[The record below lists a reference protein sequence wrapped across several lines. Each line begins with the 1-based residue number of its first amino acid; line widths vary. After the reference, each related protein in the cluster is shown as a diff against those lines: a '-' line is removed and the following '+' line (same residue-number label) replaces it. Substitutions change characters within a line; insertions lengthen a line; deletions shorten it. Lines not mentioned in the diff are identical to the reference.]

1 MRQHLNVVF
10 EVPEALR
17 QSTRLDLVVPFTTP
31 DLTQAALDAATGFGK
46 QPDAV
51 VRLVKIRLIPYPPD
65 LSSSPVPVQFLE
77 EQLKSLSSGLP
88 TDCEIRFARD
98 AEQVLVGAPHEDSVV
113 IPATRRRL
121 WRTHTERLAAK
132 LRKAGY
138 RVPMVSTDSSKTT
151 ERKDN
156 A

>member
-1 MRQHLNVVF
+1 MRQHLDVIF

-17 QSTRLDLVVPFTTP
+17 QGMRLDLVVPFTTP
-31 DLTQAALDAATGFGK
+31 DLTQAALDAASGFGK
-46 QPDAV
+46 QLDATI
-51 VRLVKIRLIPYPPD
+51 RLVKIQLIPYPLD
-65 LSSSPVPVQFLE
+65 LSQSPVPVQFLKA
-77 EQLKSLSSGLP
+77 QLKSLSSGLH

-98 AEQVLVGAPHEDSVV
+98 AEQGLMGALHEDSVV
-113 IPATRRRL
+113 ILARRRRL

-132 LRKAGY
+132 LRKAGF
-138 RVPMVSTDSSKTT
+138 RVLMISTDSSKTT